1 MSKLVLLLA
10 DGTTLDIKLDRERL
24 TIGRRPDNDVCL
36 PYPAVSGEHAAV
48 VTILNDSFLE
58 DQGSTNGTLVNG
70 RTVTKHFLRDRD
82 QIDIGRQRLIY
93 VVDDAA
99 VIDPAR
105 IAAGKAEGRG
115 SGEQRVAPAK
125 GAPPIIHG
133 KPVGPAVPAAPKA
146 AGKSRPHG
154 LAAPA
159 AAAAPDGAMHDGGP
173 SSTPWPQL
181 SDPVPAQTVPAA
193 ARGSPGAAP
202 RAPVPLIRVLSG
214 ANAGRTLALTKDETL
229 VGRVGLQ
236 VAALRRTPQGV
247 ILVPIEGA
255 HAPVVNGAPSGA
267 AGVAVR
273 VGDVVEI
280 AGARLELIVP
290 GTAPG
295 S

>member
-105 IAAGKAEGRG
+105 IASGKGEPRG
-115 SGEQRVAPAK
+115 TGERGAAAK
-125 GAPPIIHG
+125 GAAPIIHG
-133 KPVGPAVPAAPKA
+133 KPAGPPRAPE
-146 AGKSRPHG
+146 KSR
-154 LAAPA
+154 APA
-159 AAAAPDGAMHDGGP
+159 AAATAAGDATHDAGP
-173 SSTPWPQL
+173 ASNPWPQL
-181 SDPVPAQTVPAA
+181 SDPVPAQTVPAGARSSPA
-193 ARGSPGAAP
+193 AAV
-202 RAPVPLIRVLSG
+202 RAPVPLVRVLSG
-214 ANAGRTLALTKDETL
+214 ANAGRTLALTKEETL

-247 ILVPIEGA
+247 MLVPIEGA
-255 HAPVVNGAPSGA
+255 HAPVVNGTPAGA
-267 AGVAVR
+267 AGIAVR

-290 GTAPG
+290 GVAPG
-295 S
+295 A

>member
-82 QIDIGRQRLIY
+82 QVDIGRQRLIY

-99 VIDPAR
+99 VVDPAR
-105 IAAGKAEGRG
+105 IAAGKADARG
-115 SGEQRVAPAK
+115 TGERVAPAK

-133 KPVGPAVPAAPKA
+133 KPVGPAAPAAPKA

-154 LAAPA
+154 PAAPA
-159 AAAAPDGAMHDGGP
+159 AAAARDDALHDAGP
-173 SSTPWPQL
+173 TSTPWPQL

-193 ARGSPGAAP
+193 ARSSPATTV
-202 RAPVPLIRVLSG
+202 RAPVPLVRVLSG
-214 ANAGRTLALTKDETL
+214 ANAGRTLALTKEETL

-255 HAPVVNGAPSGA
+255 HAPVVNGAPAGA
-267 AGVAVR
+267 AGLAVR